1 MSNKEIATTTENNE
15 KKYVK
20 SGAKYKIYSFFKRA
34 IDLIFSTIVIV
45 CFSWLYLIIALA
57 VKISDGGPVF
67 YLHKRL
73 GKNGKEIVVP
83 KFRSMKVNADK
94 VEKTLNKEQLK
105 NYKQEYKVNDD
116 PRITKLGAFL
126 RKTSLDE
133 LPNVFA
139 IFIGTLSI
147 VGPRPI
153 MKEEAISAYG
163 KDMDKLLSVKP
174 GMVGWWAVNGR
185 NNRTYKTGERQALEL
200 YYVDHCSLWLD
211 LKIFFK
217 AIVCVFKKDGAQ

>member
-1 MSNKEIATTTENNE
+1 MANQENSTTENGE
-15 KKYVK
+15 KKFVK
-20 SGAKYKIYSFFKRA
+20 SGAKYKTYCFFKRA
-34 IDLIFSTIVIV
+34 IDLIFATLFIILF
-45 CFSWLYLIIALA
+45 CWLYLIIAIA
-57 VKISDGGPVF
+57 IKISDGGPCL

-83 KFRSMKVNADK
+83 KFRSMKVNADN
-94 VEKTLNKEQLK
+94 VEQTLTKEQLQH
-105 NYKQEYKVNDD
+105 YKKEYKVDND
-116 PRITKLGAFL
+116 PRITKLGNFL
-126 RKTSLDE
+126 RRTSLDE
-133 LPNVFA
+133 LPNIFA
-139 IFIGTLSI
+139 IFVGNLSI

-153 MKEEAISAYG
+153 MAEEAKQAYG

-200 YYVDHCSLWLD
+200 YYVDHCSLWFD
-211 LKIFFK
+211 FKIFFK